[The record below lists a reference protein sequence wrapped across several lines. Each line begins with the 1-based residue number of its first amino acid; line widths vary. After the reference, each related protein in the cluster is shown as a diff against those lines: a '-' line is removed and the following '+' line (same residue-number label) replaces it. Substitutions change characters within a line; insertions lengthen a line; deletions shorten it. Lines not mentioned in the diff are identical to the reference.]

1 MNVVLPVTAVL
12 LFPGTIVCKTDV
24 HLYVLYKVLLLI
36 ASKCITSYISQ
47 YLKLRDNVV
56 VEVNYNIVLCVNS
69 CWQKRRCLSSP
80 LIESLCTEY
89 PCMFSF
95 ASSKLK
101 TMILWNLARTF
112 SNWNHTRIVV
122 KYFAQLLV

>member
-1 MNVVLPVTAVL
+1 MNFVLPVTAVL

-24 HLYVLYKVLLLI
+24 HLYVLYNVLLLI

-69 CWQKRRCLSSP
+69 C
-80 LIESLCTEY
+80 
-89 PCMFSF
+89 
-95 ASSKLK
+95 
-101 TMILWNLARTF
+101 
-112 SNWNHTRIVV
+112 
-122 KYFAQLLV
+122 

>member
-36 ASKCITSYISQ
+36 ASKCITIYISQ

-69 CWQKRRCLSSP
+69 C
-80 LIESLCTEY
+80 
-89 PCMFSF
+89 
-95 ASSKLK
+95 
-101 TMILWNLARTF
+101 
-112 SNWNHTRIVV
+112 
-122 KYFAQLLV
+122 